1 MSTDRLAVTL
11 LCAVLGGCATELDVP
26 AYESDYTRQG
36 ATMVPTACLGQAEP
50 GPNET
55 LRLPMGC
62 ANSLNLQRMAERSAD
77 LQQGRTM
84 GPTLSAPLGRAAE
97 RYILGEQ
104 APLGPPPA
112 TTSEVPV
119 QP

>member
-11 LCAVLGGCATELDVP
+11 LCAVLGGCATELEVP
-26 AYESDYTRQG
+26 PYESDYTRQG
-36 ATMVPTACLGQAEP
+36 ATMVPTACLAQAEP

-84 GPTLSAPLGRAAE
+84 GPTMSAPLGRAAE